1 MRNIWKGV
9 ISFGLVSIPIK
20 LYAATEAKDIKFN
33 FLHKECKSPIKYEK
47 VCPVCQKELHP
58 EDLVRGYEYEKGRY
72 IIIQEEDLEKIP
84 LSTLKSIEILDFVRL
99 EEIDPIYFV
108 KSYYLAPGELGTKP
122 YHLLWEAMRKTG
134 RIAIAKIVLRQKES
148 LAVLRV
154 YQNCLVLET
163 IFYPD
168 EIRST
173 EYIPE
178 LNYEVQIHEN
188 ELKMAVS
195 LIDNLT
201 ADFAPEK
208 YHNQY
213 REALMELIHAKISG
227 EEVTVAPEAEPARVI
242 DLMEAL
248 QASIAAAQK
257 EKKQKTPQ
265 GKKNSEAASQR
276 RKVKKEA

>member
-1 MRNIWKGV
+1 
-9 ISFGLVSIPIK
+9 
-20 LYAATEAKDIKFN
+20 
-33 FLHKECKSPIKYEK
+33 
-47 VCPVCQKELHP
+47 
-58 EDLVRGYEYEKGRY
+58 
-72 IIIQEEDLEKIP
+72 
-84 LSTLKSIEILDFVRL
+84 
-99 EEIDPIYFV
+99 
-108 KSYYLAPGELGTKP
+108 
-122 YHLLWEAMRKTG
+122 MRKTG

-213 REALMELIHAKISG
+213 REALMALIHAKISG
-227 EEVTVAPEAEPARVI
+227 EEVAVAPEAEPARVI

-248 QASIAAAQK
+248 QASIEAAQK
-257 EKKQKTPQ
+257 EKKPKS
-265 GKKNSEAASQR
+265 KKSKPATTQR
-276 RKVKKEA
+276 KKVKIEA